1 MHPSSL
7 FPHGCAL
14 RTWPSLTYAGVRGV
28 VARHQC
34 GVVTQLVAGV
44 QLHDLLSSA
53 REFHWSYTY
62 TRAFGDS
69 SSCTCWHSIVYD
81 LYLFVLDLCISW

>member
-1 MHPSSL
+1 MTCPDL
-7 FPHGCAL
+7 GEIGFG
-14 RTWPSLTYAGVRGV
+14 RGRGFSQV
-28 VARHQC
+28 F
-34 GVVTQLVAGV
+34 
-44 QLHDLLSSA
+44 SSA

-62 TRAFGDS
+62 TGALGDS